1 MSRAL
6 VSSSAGLSL
15 TSLLLHLG
23 RYLESSEPSLFE
35 CPVCPVPSLDFLD
48 LPSGKLHGPS
58 VLFGLAL
65 GICLLPA
72 LELLLCIR
80 GLIWVRLDRG
90 ISVDTMLLSLLRLY
104 G

>member
-23 RYLESSEPSLFE
+23 RYLESSEPSFLD
-35 CPVCPVPSLDFLD
+35 CPVCPVPSVDFLE

-58 VLFGLAL
+58 VLFGLL
-65 GICLLPA
+65 VGLCLLPA

-80 GLIWVRLDRG
+80 GLIWVRIERLIRPPFRYR
-90 ISVDTMLLSLLRLY
+90 LL
-104 G
+104 